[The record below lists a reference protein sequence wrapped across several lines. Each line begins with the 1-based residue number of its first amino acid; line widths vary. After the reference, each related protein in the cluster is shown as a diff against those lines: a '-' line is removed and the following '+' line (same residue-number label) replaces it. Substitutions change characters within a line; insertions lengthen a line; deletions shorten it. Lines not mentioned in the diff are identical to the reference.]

1 MSLPLPCGQNTCR
14 RCFVP
19 LAIFVVC
26 WFASASFVLAQSRV
40 QWRWIP
46 TPGSTVEPEI
56 TLQALSHPIP
66 DYFRGQKL
74 ASYLEDWPV
83 PVRISVMHLADAGS
97 SLEDIDGA
105 FKALP
110 PGDNRTMLEFLFYLH
125 SEVNIT
131 TTFDGK
137 GVALYPGDTVM
148 GSVSCIYDITSIV
161 GRSSTKGLSSADEW
175 INLIETS
182 VQGNWEADG
191 GASTISEVV
200 VHSRTYLLIN
210 TDLFSQLRIQSIF
223 RELTNLQPG
232 KPRSQ
237 SETRSRRKR

>member
-1 MSLPLPCGQNTCR
+1 MLLPLPSDQNTYR
-14 RCFVP
+14 RRSVQLATFV
-19 LAIFVVC
+19 LC
-26 WFASASFVLAQSRV
+26 WFVSASFVFAQSRV

-56 TLQALSHPIP
+56 TLQTLSHPIP

-137 GVALYPGDTVM
+137 GSP
-148 GSVSCIYDITSIV
+148 CIPPI
-161 GRSSTKGLSSADEW
+161 
-175 INLIETS
+175 
-182 VQGNWEADG
+182 
-191 GASTISEVV
+191 
-200 VHSRTYLLIN
+200 
-210 TDLFSQLRIQSIF
+210 
-223 RELTNLQPG
+223 P
-232 KPRSQ
+232 
-237 SETRSRRKR
+237 